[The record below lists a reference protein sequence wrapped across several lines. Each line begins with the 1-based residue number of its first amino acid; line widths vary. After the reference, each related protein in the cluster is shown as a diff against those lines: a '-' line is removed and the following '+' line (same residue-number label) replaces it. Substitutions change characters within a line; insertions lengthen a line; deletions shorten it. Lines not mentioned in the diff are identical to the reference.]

1 MAKLFSSF
9 LSHRTRPSPAAHE
22 DGPPARRRFVRPLT
36 GDVTMKAIL
45 ASMAC
50 STLPFAGIATAEE
63 VNGSLMANGQSA
75 ALKFAVAQEVDS
87 ATENGYMDVIVV
99 LSDRKLGVADARNV
113 ERLETMA
120 RRDGLV
126 ALVVRINPDAKI
138 MSAEPLHPAFTTFVS
153 SAAFIR
159 WKPTAYDEKRVAGR
173 FWTDGTQSEF
183 RQRWSYDVTFSTPIT
198 LDPAAK
204 TLRKN

>member
-1 MAKLFSSF
+1 MN
-9 LSHRTRPSPAAHE
+9 
-22 DGPPARRRFVRPLT
+22 
-36 GDVTMKAIL
+36 AIL
-45 ASMAC
+45 ASVAC
-50 STLPFAGIATAEE
+50 STLFFASIAAAQE
-63 VNGSLMANGQSA
+63 VNGSLLVNGQSA

-87 ATENGYMDVIVV
+87 ATEKGYMDVVVV
-99 LSDRKLGVADARNV
+99 LSDRKLSVADARNV
-113 ERLETMA
+113 ERLETMS

-183 RQRWSYDVTFSTPIT
+183 RQQWSYDVTFSTPIT